1 MAAKKKYDR
10 TKQKETLKKVLEYI
24 EQYRAVLVFSLILA
38 AVTVACTLYLPI
50 LTGDAINLI
59 LAPGKVD
66 FDGIKPILF
75 KGAIVIIIGAVAQW
89 VMNICNN
96 RITYAVVR
104 DIRQE
109 AFEKIE
115 RLPLKYID
123 SHPYG
128 DIVSR
133 IIADADQ
140 FSDGLLMGFTQLFSG
155 VLTIA
160 GTLIFMLTINIP
172 MTAAVEIGRASCRE
186 RV

>member
-1 MAAKKKYDR
+1 MYALSSYSDR
-10 TKQKETLKKVLEYI
+10 RCYQFDFI
-24 EQYRAVLVFSLILA
+24 
-38 AVTVACTLYLPI
+38 
-50 LTGDAINLI
+50 TGT
-59 LAPGKVD
+59 VD
-66 FDGIKPILF
+66 FNGIKPILY
-75 KGAIVIIIGAVAQW
+75 KGAAVIIIGAAAQW
-89 VMNICNN
+89 IMNICNN

-140 FSDGLLMGFTQLFSG
+140 FSDGLLMGFTQS
-155 VLTIA
+155 VL
-160 GTLIFMLTINIP
+160 
-172 MTAAVEIGRASCRE
+172 AVFLQLQ
-186 RV
+186 VH